1 MSQWQGERQNKLG
14 LRIFD
19 GEIIHENRKE
29 LSADANPGN
38 FHIGPLI
45 CSGK

>member
-19 GEIIHENRKE
+19 GDPIHETGKG
-29 LSADANPGN
+29 LSAEAYPGN
-38 FHIGPLI
+38 FYIGPLI
-45 CSGK
+45 CS